1 MFEWWDGLSSLLK
14 VLYCIAFPASLLLLL
29 QVILSLFGLGHGD
42 GDFNVSDTSGLDLD
56 AGAPGTSDAGAL
68 NGFPD
73 PTDASGDI
81 GGDPSM
87 RLFTFQ
93 GIVAFFTLFS
103 WTSIVCL
110 QSQVPAALSMVIGFL
125 VGAVALFGVA
135 KFYQWA
141 TRLQSN
147 GTISLRNA
155 LGQTGVVYIRI
166 PKKGEGQG
174 KITMTVQERFSELD
188 AITYGDE
195 DLKPSTVVRVV
206 DLVNDL
212 LVVEKEN

>member
-1 MFEWWDGLSSLLK
+1 MFEWWEGLSSMLK
-14 VLYCIAFPASLLLLL
+14 ILYCIAFPASLLLLL

-42 GDFNVSDTSGLDLD
+42 GDFNASDTSGLDPN
-56 AGAPGTSDAGAL
+56 AGAPDASDVGM
-68 NGFPD
+68 PD
-73 PTDASGDI
+73 GSVNPADASGDI
-81 GGDPSM
+81 GGDPSL

-103 WTSIVCL
+103 WTSIVCV
-110 QSQVPAALSMVIGFL
+110 QSQVPAALSLLIGFA
-125 VGAVALFGVA
+125 VGATALFGVA

-174 KITMTVQERFSELD
+174 KITMTIQERFSELD

-195 DLKPSTVVRVV
+195 DLKPSMVVRVV

>member
-1 MFEWWDGLSSLLK
+1 MFEWWEGLSSLLK

-56 AGAPGTSDAGAL
+56 ADAPGASDMGAL
-68 NGFPD
+68 DGLAD
-73 PTDASGDI
+73 PTDA
-81 GGDPSM
+81 
-87 RLFTFQ
+87 
-93 GIVAFFTLFS
+93 
-103 WTSIVCL
+103 
-110 QSQVPAALSMVIGFL
+110 MVIGFL
-125 VGAVALFGVA
+125 VGAVALLGVA

-188 AITYGDE
+188 AITYGEE
-195 DLKPSTVVRVV
+195 DLKAATVVRVV